1 MSDVTCPH
9 CKQVFEM
16 DASGYAD
23 ILKQIRDSEY
33 EKDLDARLKDA
44 SEKHQIEIELA
55 KKVVSEQ
62 NAGEMAD
69 RDRRITQLQGEIN
82 AHATDIELAKKEVM
96 EQNAGE
102 MADRDRR
109 ITQLQG
115 EINAHATDI

>member
-33 EKDLDARLKDA
+33 EKDLDARLKEA
-44 SEKHQIEIELA
+44 SEKHQIEMELA
-55 KKVVSEQ
+55 KKLVSEQ

-69 RDRRITQLQGEIN
+69 REKQITKLEGQIK
-82 AHATDIELAKKEVM
+82 AHAMDIELARK
-96 EQNAGE
+96 
-102 MADRDRR
+102 
-109 ITQLQG
+109 
-115 EINAHATDI
+115 